1 MSANYHTHTP
11 RCNHAVGSE
20 REYVQKALEAGL
32 TILGFSDHTPY
43 LFPGD
48 YYSTFRMHPQELSGY
63 VAAVESLKTEF
74 AGSLEI
80 HIGLEAEFYPA
91 YFPKTLDFLRE
102 AGVEYLLLGQHFIGN
117 EPYGS
122 YSGRETTDESILE
135 GYCRQVIAAMDTGAF
150 TYIAHPDII
159 HFVGPQTIYRK
170 WMGTLVRE
178 AKDHQIPL
186 ELNLLGLRENRNYPN
201 SLFLELVAEENL
213 PMVLGYDAHQPDHL
227 TNTVQLTQAEALL
240 NPFGIRLLPTVE
252 LKPI

>member
-1 MSANYHTHTP
+1 
-11 RCNHAVGSE
+11 
-20 REYVQKALEAGL
+20 
-32 TILGFSDHTPY
+32 
-43 LFPGD
+43 
-48 YYSTFRMHPQELSGY
+48 
-63 VAAVESLKTEF
+63 
-74 AGSLEI
+74 
-80 HIGLEAEFYPA
+80 
-91 YFPKTLDFLRE
+91 
-102 AGVEYLLLGQHFIGN
+102 
-117 EPYGS
+117 
-122 YSGRETTDESILE
+122 
-135 GYCRQVIAAMDTGAF
+135 MDTGAF

-159 HFVGPQTIYRK
+159 HFVGPRNIYRK